1 MQAVEQIIGQ
11 EYMNL
16 IIGYSFINR
25 KDLFRSGNFK
35 CHGRADD
42 SLNAEQVMQQGY
54 CGCLDIDFDKAS
66 WLATRRGY

>member
-1 MQAVEQIIGQ
+1 MQTVEQIIGP

-25 KDLFRSGNFK
+25 KDLFRTGLFK

-54 CGCLDIDFDKAS
+54 CGCLDLDLDKVS
-66 WLATRRGY
+66 LLAMT